1 MFHWKMVVTNKPQ
14 WLHLEISSFF
24 CHRTW
29 IVKLDNYSAAYCNRR
44 GGMVK
49 DWLLYKIFRYVFRV
63 RADMNT
69 AKSLGNLAIS
79 LLLSN
84 EEGMYQPN
92 LLQLNVKN
100 PFTDR
105 LWGDIF
111 WKLFFTSDNKKISCW
126 FIYMS
131 NLRFGIF
138 FLLN

>member
-1 MFHWKMVVTNKPQ
+1 
-14 WLHLEISSFF
+14 
-24 CHRTW
+24 
-29 IVKLDNYSAAYCNRR
+29 
-44 GGMVK
+44 MVK
-49 DWLLYKIFRYVFRV
+49 DWWLYKIFRYVFRV

-84 EEGMYQPN
+84 EEGIYQPN

-131 NLRFGIF
+131 NFRFGIL
-138 FLLN
+138 FLLNWISNNQIFSDFWRGGCFHAISLSKFTIFQSIFFD

>member
-1 MFHWKMVVTNKPQ
+1 
-14 WLHLEISSFF
+14 
-24 CHRTW
+24 
-29 IVKLDNYSAAYCNRR
+29 
-44 GGMVK
+44 MVK
-49 DWLLYKIFRYVFRV
+49 DWWLYKIFRYVFRV

-111 WKLFFTSDNKKISCW
+111 
-126 FIYMS
+126 
-131 NLRFGIF
+131 
-138 FLLN
+138 

>member
-1 MFHWKMVVTNKPQ
+1 
-14 WLHLEISSFF
+14 
-24 CHRTW
+24 
-29 IVKLDNYSAAYCNRR
+29 
-44 GGMVK
+44 MVK
-49 DWLLYKIFRYVFRV
+49 DWWLYKIFRYVFRV

-138 FLLN
+138 FSFKLNFKQPNFQWFLAGWVFSCHFSFKIYNFPIYFLWLMEH